1 MGEVSLPGED
11 TRLWFAFTL
20 DMLFGEPPGNFHPV
34 RWMGKAVEVA
44 ESVVPGR
51 EGGMYAQRAAGVLVA
66 MVLPVGIYVA
76 TRAALRF
83 TPAPLRGVAEI
94 ALLSTA
100 LAGRSLYDAAAE
112 VERSLARDIDDGR
125 AAVSRIVGRDTA
137 ALDEYA
143 VVRATVE
150 SVAENANDGVVAPL
164 FYAIAGGVP
173 LALAYKMVNTL
184 DSMVGYRNVRYRDF
198 GWAAARLDDIAG
210 YLPAR
215 LTLLAVA
222 AASLVTGGDAVRVL
236 KVSLGDGCGHESPN
250 AGVCEGAFAGSLG
263 VRLGGAD
270 RYGGTSVEK
279 PVLGPGF
286 RQPEREDIMRA
297 ARLMY
302 LAAAMAMT
310 AGTFVR
316 RLIVWMGRR

>member
-1 MGEVSLPGED
+1 MGQVSLSGAD
-11 TRLWFAFTL
+11 VRLWFAFTL
-20 DMLFGEPPGNFHPV
+20 DILFGEPPGNLHPV
-34 RWMGKAVEVA
+34 CWMGKAVERA

-51 EGGMYAQRAAGVLVA
+51 EGGVYAQRAAGILVA
-66 MVLPVGIYVA
+66 AVLPVGTYMA

-83 TPAPLRGVAEI
+83 TPALLRGVAEM

-100 LAGRSLYDAAAE
+100 LAGRSLYDAAGE
-112 VERSLARDIDDGR
+112 VERSLIRDIEDGR
-125 AAVSRIVGRDTA
+125 AAVSRIVSRDTA
-137 ALDEYA
+137 GLDEDA

-164 FYAIAGGVP
+164 FYAFAGGVP

-198 GWAAARLDDIAG
+198 GWAAAHLDDAAG

-215 LTLLAVA
+215 LTVLAVA
-222 AASLVTGGDAVRVL
+222 ASSLVTGGDAARAL
-236 KVSLGDGCGHESPN
+236 KVSLGDGRGHESPN

-270 RYGGTSVEK
+270 RYGGTSVQK
-279 PVLGPGF
+279 PVLGPGL

-302 LAAAMAMT
+302 LSAAMAMT
-310 AGTFVR
+310 AGTLVR
-316 RLIVWMGRR
+316 RLVIWMGRR